1 MNTSTFNKTIA
12 VVLALLV
19 QVSTFS
25 FTVDKHFCGNML
37 VDKAV
42 FSSAKTCGMILNSGM
57 EASEEDS
64 CCTNEKTE
72 VEGQDELKIG
82 FNSLDLEQQLFLS
95 TFTFT
100 YLNIFEGEPLMVIPF
115 THYSP
120 PLLVTDIQIL
130 DQIFLI

>member
-1 MNTSTFNKTIA
+1 MNTTFNKTIA

-42 FSSAKTCGMILNSGM
+42 FSSAKTCGMNMNSGM
-57 EASEEDS
+57 DASEEDS

-72 VEGQDELKIG
+72 VEGQDELKISFG
-82 FNSLDLEQQLFLS
+82 SLDLEQQLFLTS
-95 TFTFT
+95 FTFT
-100 YLNIFEGEPLMVIPF
+100 LLNIFEGEPLMAIPF
-115 THYSP
+115 IHYSP
-120 PLLVTDIQIL
+120 PHLVTDILIL
-130 DQIFLI
+130 DQVFLI

>member
-1 MNTSTFNKTIA
+1 MNSTLNKTIA

-42 FSSAKTCGMILNSGM
+42 FSSAQTCGMNTNSGM
-57 EASEEDS
+57 DTAEEDS

-72 VEGQDELKIG
+72 IEGQDELKIS
-82 FNSLDLEQQLFLS
+82 FNSLDLEQQLFITS
-95 TFTFT
+95 FTFT
-100 YLNIFEGEPLMVIPF
+100 YLNMFEGKPLMVIPF

-120 PLLVTDIQIL
+120 PLLVTDIQVL
-130 DQIFLI
+130 DQVFLI